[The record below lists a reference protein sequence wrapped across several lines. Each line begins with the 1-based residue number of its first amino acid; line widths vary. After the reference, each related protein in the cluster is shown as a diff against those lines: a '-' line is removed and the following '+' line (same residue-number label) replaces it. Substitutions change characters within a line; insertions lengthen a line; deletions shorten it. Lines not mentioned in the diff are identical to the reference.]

1 MSEAPVSGR
10 IVFKAFAWF
19 FAALSMV
26 ALLSP
31 PGATHDEWY
40 HATSIW
46 CGHGVRALYCSEIGD
61 DPKIGYSA
69 ATNLDAINCQRG
81 REEPLLCPTGRS
93 KENRFQ
99 VNDGQYPGLFYFSF
113 SWLVVPSVDV
123 SFVLMRVVNALL
135 ISSLLAMAFW
145 LLPPRHRLVLFLVVL
160 TTFTATGYMLFA
172 SINPSS
178 WTSIGVGLGW
188 LCIHAALVSI
198 RPEAR
203 RRAALL
209 SLGAVLSLMAVGS
222 RWDAIPFVLFAIS
235 LAIFHAAWVRYPN
248 IRKRL
253 MAAAV
258 SIPVIGFAVLRMFA
272 PARLYFDP
280 GLLYRYDTSER
291 DNLAFLSENLLQGVP
306 NALRALGTVP
316 SMDGIVMPDLV
327 FIAAL
332 TLLGF
337 VITRTFAA
345 GERVQIVG
353 LIVISVVI
361 AFVIAAQVA
370 LIDDRD
376 SGGVEPRYVYPLLL
390 LAIGW
395 WYLTGPSDLP
405 ERVARYLRSV
415 SGVAVALFGLALF
428 VPTERFV
435 DRQTYGIRY
444 LPEGPDQWWWSWM
457 PFGPNVVFVLA
468 VVCLWLSFRSLAQ
481 ILQPRADIG
490 EPV

>member
-1 MSEAPVSGR
+1 
-10 IVFKAFAWF
+10 
-19 FAALSMV
+19 MV

-46 CGHGVRALYCSEIGD
+46 CGQGVRAPYCSEIGPD
-61 DPKIGYSA
+61 AEIGYSA
-69 ATNLDAINCQRG
+69 VTNLDAINCQRG
-81 REEPLLCPTGRS
+81 REEPLLCPTDQS
-93 KENRFQ
+93 NENRFR

-123 SFVLMRVVNALL
+123 SFAIMRVVNALL

-145 LLPPRHRLVLFLVVL
+145 LLPSRHRLVLFLVVL

-209 SLGAVLSLMAVGS
+209 SLGAVMFLMAVGS
-222 RWDAIPFVLFAIS
+222 RWDAIPFVLVAIS
-235 LAIFHAAWVRYPN
+235 LAVFHAAWVRYPN
-248 IRKRL
+248 VRRKL
-253 MAAAV
+253 IVAAV
-258 SIPVIGFAVLRMFA
+258 AIPLIGFVILTMFA
-272 PARLYFDP
+272 PARLYFDL

-291 DNLAFLSENLLQGVP
+291 DNLAFLSENLLQGLP

-327 FIAAL
+327 FITAL

-337 VITRTFAA
+337 FVTRTFAA
-345 GERVQIVG
+345 RERVQIAG
-353 LIVISVVI
+353 FIVISVVI
-361 AFVIAAQVA
+361 ALVIAAQVA

-405 ERVARYLRSV
+405 RRVTRALRSM
-415 SGVAVALFGLALF
+415 SSVAVGLFGLALF

-468 VVCLWLSFRSLAQ
+468 VVCLWLSFRSLGEM
-481 ILQPRADIG
+481 LQPRAEVV
-490 EPV
+490 EPA